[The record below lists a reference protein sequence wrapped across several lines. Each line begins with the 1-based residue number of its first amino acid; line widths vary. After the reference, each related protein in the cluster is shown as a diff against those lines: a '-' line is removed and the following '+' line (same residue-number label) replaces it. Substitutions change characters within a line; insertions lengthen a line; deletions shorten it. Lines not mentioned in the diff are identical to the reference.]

1 MAQVTVTDA
10 SLSET
15 TVKKESKQ
23 SAKVSVPVQTL
34 VDSLRSA
41 ADDVGQISELSSEE
55 KLLVSEF
62 FKSLLELM
70 QPLASALPVTLS
82 LLQQNDPSVTQ
93 AYVDPTGHL
102 VLLHEDGQMELKNL
116 IEEKNRNLMITV
128 VEDIIPKFKNLTSA
142 EKRKLENR
150 IKFLSSVTKEMQRIS
165 ETLSTFSFST

>member
-1 MAQVTVTDA
+1 
-10 SLSET
+10 
-15 TVKKESKQ
+15 
-23 SAKVSVPVQTL
+23 
-34 VDSLRSA
+34 
-41 ADDVGQISELSSEE
+41 
-55 KLLVSEF
+55 LVSEF

-70 QPLASALPVTLS
+70 QPLASALPVTLT